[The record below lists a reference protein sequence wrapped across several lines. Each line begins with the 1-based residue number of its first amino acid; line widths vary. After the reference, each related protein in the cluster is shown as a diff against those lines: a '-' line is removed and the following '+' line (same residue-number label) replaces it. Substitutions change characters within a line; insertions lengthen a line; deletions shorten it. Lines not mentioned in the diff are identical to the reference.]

1 MPVTL
6 TPSRM
11 RTRLRALVEQIR
23 SSLWFLPAVLAA
35 LAVLTALLLVEV
47 DQAWL
52 SRWME
57 SHGWARSGG
66 PEAATAIMST
76 IAGSMITIGGVVF
89 SMTLVALSL
98 ASSQFGPRLL
108 KNFMRDRSNQFVL
121 GVFIATFAYCTVV
134 LSSIRHGDTDGFVP
148 QFSMLFGLL
157 MALASLGFFIYFIH
171 HVATSVQGNE
181 VIARVM
187 QDIDEGIDRAFPKT
201 KQAGGDSVAPAA
213 PDNVS
218 RLPVHSTQDGYL
230 QQIDFDALVCLAKQQ
245 DVVFTMACRPGH
257 YRFCGQPLVWIADP
271 AEGLND
277 GLEGAVNA
285 AMVFGNQRT
294 PTQDLEFSID
304 QLVEIAARALSPGVN
319 DPFTAIACIDRLGS
333 AFARIAQRPL
343 PANFRRDEAGG
354 IRLILQ
360 NTSHRELLDA
370 AFHQIRQS
378 ARSNVAVSIRLLDV
392 LDALASMAPRET
404 DRAALRAH
412 AELVLQASQGIP
424 DDADRSALAARY
436 RASSALQGSLAQ
448 DERIARS

>member
-6 TPSRM
+6 TPSSM
-11 RTRLRALVEQIR
+11 RTRFRALVEQIR

-35 LAVLTALLLVEV
+35 LAVLTALSLVEV

-121 GVFIATFAYCTVV
+121 GVFIATFAYCSVV

-148 QFSMLFGLL
+148 QFSVLFGLL
-157 MALASLGFFIYFIH
+157 MALVSLGFFIFFIH

-187 QDIDEGIDRAFPKT
+187 QDIDDGIDRAFPKT
-201 KQAGGDSVAPAA
+201 KQVGGDSAAPAVS
-213 PDNVS
+213 DKVS
-218 RLPVHSTQDGYL
+218 RLPVHCTQDGYL
-230 QQIDFDALVCLAKQQ
+230 QQIDFDALVCSAQAQ
-245 DVVFTMACRPGH
+245 DVVFAMACRPGH
-257 YRFCGQPLVWIADP
+257 YRFCGQPLLWVDTP
-271 AEGLND
+271 AKALD
-277 GLEGAVNA
+277 DRLEGTVNA

-319 DPFTAIACIDRLGS
+319 DPFTAIVCIDRLGS

-343 PANFRRDEAGG
+343 PTNFLNDEAGAL
-354 IRLILQ
+354 RLRLQ
-360 NTSHRELLDA
+360 ASTYSELLDA
-370 AFHQIRQS
+370 AFHPIRQAS
-378 ARSNVAVSIRLLDV
+378 RSNVAVSIRLLDV
-392 LDALASMAPRET
+392 FEALTSMAPRET

-412 AELVLQASQGIP
+412 AELVLQASKGIP

-436 RASSALQGSLAQ
+436 HASSALQGSLTQ